1 MTAAE
6 RRNELI
12 SILVTQLRDEYGAY
26 VSLEQDRGK
35 VTAIGLAVPF
45 YNRERAFP
53 LFNILK
59 MYVAPAYKRRRRK
72 KKK

>member
-6 RRNELI
+6 RKKAVI
-12 SILVTQLRDEYGAY
+12 SILVTQLRDEYDAY
-26 VSLEQDRGK
+26 VSLEHYRGK

-45 YNRERAFP
+45 YNREKAFP

-59 MYVAPAYKRRRRK
+59 MYVAPAYTHRRRK